1 MYRVARQFLRG
12 GARLREVPSTIPQ
25 STNMVVWACSK
36 TTKYSVVNKSLL
48 CSKQKFAYSRNFYY
62 LCTIFVKNLQMN
74 EILLAI
80 LAIGIA
86 ILLLSLGVIL
96 RKDHKFRSEHISQ
109 NQRMRQDGIH
119 CATSQ
124 DREARKKEK
133 MNIEDWKWETSLTY
147 S

>member
-1 MYRVARQFLRG
+1 
-12 GARLREVPSTIPQ
+12 
-25 STNMVVWACSK
+25 
-36 TTKYSVVNKSLL
+36 
-48 CSKQKFAYSRNFYY
+48 
-62 LCTIFVKNLQMN
+62 MN

-124 DREARKKEK
+124 DREARKTEK
-133 MNIEDWKWETSLTY
+133 LNIEK
-147 S
+147 

>member
-1 MYRVARQFLRG
+1 
-12 GARLREVPSTIPQ
+12 
-25 STNMVVWACSK
+25 
-36 TTKYSVVNKSLL
+36 
-48 CSKQKFAYSRNFYY
+48 
-62 LCTIFVKNLQMN
+62 MN

-133 MNIEDWKWETSLTY
+133 WNIED
-147 S
+147 

>member
-1 MYRVARQFLRG
+1 MYVPRSKTVFSRRDPLAG
-12 GARLREVPSTIPQ
+12 GALDDTPNQRIFQ
-25 STNMVVWACSK
+25 IDK
-36 TTKYSVVNKSLL
+36 TL
-48 CSKQKFAYSRNFYY
+48 KQKFAYSQNFYY

-133 MNIEDWKWETSLTY
+133 LNIED
-147 S
+147 

>member
-1 MYRVARQFLRG
+1 
-12 GARLREVPSTIPQ
+12 
-25 STNMVVWACSK
+25 
-36 TTKYSVVNKSLL
+36 
-48 CSKQKFAYSRNFYY
+48 
-62 LCTIFVKNLQMN
+62 MN

-80 LAIGIA
+80 LAIGFA

-133 MNIEDWKWETSLTY
+133 LNIED
-147 S
+147 

>member
-1 MYRVARQFLRG
+1 
-12 GARLREVPSTIPQ
+12 
-25 STNMVVWACSK
+25 
-36 TTKYSVVNKSLL
+36 
-48 CSKQKFAYSRNFYY
+48 
-62 LCTIFVKNLQMN
+62 MN

-124 DREARKKEK
+124 DREARKKETL
-133 MNIEDWKWETSLTY
+133 NIED
-147 S
+147 

>member
-1 MYRVARQFLRG
+1 
-12 GARLREVPSTIPQ
+12 
-25 STNMVVWACSK
+25 
-36 TTKYSVVNKSLL
+36 
-48 CSKQKFAYSRNFYY
+48 
-62 LCTIFVKNLQMN
+62 MN
-74 EILLAI
+74 EILLAT

-86 ILLLSLGVIL
+86 ILLLSVGVLL

-133 MNIEDWKWETSLTY
+133 LEVES
-147 S
+147 

>member
-1 MYRVARQFLRG
+1 
-12 GARLREVPSTIPQ
+12 
-25 STNMVVWACSK
+25 
-36 TTKYSVVNKSLL
+36 
-48 CSKQKFAYSRNFYY
+48 
-62 LCTIFVKNLQMN
+62 MN

-86 ILLLSLGVIL
+86 ILLLSVGVLL

-133 MNIEDWKWETSLTY
+133 LEVES
-147 S
+147 